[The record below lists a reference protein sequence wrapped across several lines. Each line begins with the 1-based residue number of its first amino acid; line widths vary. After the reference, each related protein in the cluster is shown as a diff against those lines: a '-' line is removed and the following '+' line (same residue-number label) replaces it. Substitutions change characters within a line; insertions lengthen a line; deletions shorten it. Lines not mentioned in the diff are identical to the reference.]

1 MQQPRRFQ
9 AATLRDA
16 YAQVREALGADAVIL
31 STRSTSTPGVLG
43 LGRRPSVEVVASLPD
58 TAEPATAHLP
68 LETGLAMH
76 DLVRGVAE
84 ADAQALDLGLERS
97 MSGARPGHV
106 DAIVPNGDVHA
117 PEFGERA
124 PTGPLGLYARMQ
136 ALGAPS
142 AAEPP
147 RIPDAWLA
155 PAPGTTALPSVDR
168 LTEASPLLASQPPAP
183 APEAPVAL
191 PVRASAVIPDPSLDA
206 RFTAALADLR
216 SDITAM
222 RHELTRLTGERLE
235 AALDGAPPELVELRQ
250 RLATQGVRDA
260 LLLDVLQR
268 VLGGLRPGA
277 SAEAIRRSVERHLA
291 TALPPAPVLDLT
303 EDRGVVVLAGPG
315 GAGKTTF
322 ALQLAGDLARRD
334 GRRVVVASTAI
345 DRAGA
350 PQQFMAAALAAGV
363 TGELC
368 YDSNDLAALVD
379 DRTTDLVIVDTP
391 GGAHASRL
399 ADLASYAMVTPHRV
413 WLTLPATMQTAGL
426 EAALAA
432 YACLDPAGVV
442 LTRCDEAIALGGAYS
457 ALVSGGVGLAFTSHG
472 ESLRLAPRRGDHGAF
487 ASALTRGRWPEPART
502 RRGSGQASPI
512 AARAAGA

>member
-9 AATLRDA
+9 AATLREA
-16 YAQVREALGADAVIL
+16 YQQVREALGADAVIL
-31 STRSTSTPGVLG
+31 STRATSTPGVLG
-43 LGRRPSVEVVASLPD
+43 LGRRPSVEVVANLPD
-58 TAEPATAHLP
+58 AAEPVHVP

-76 DLVRGVAE
+76 DLVRGVAQ
-84 ADAQALDLGLERS
+84 ADAQALDLGLERP
-97 MSGARPGHV
+97 MSSPRPGRI
-106 DAIVPNGDVHA
+106 DAIVPDWD
-117 PEFGERA
+117 EQDSELGECA

-136 ALGAPS
+136 ALGGSP

-155 PAPGTTALPSVDR
+155 PAPGLPSVDR
-168 LTEASPLLASQPPAP
+168 LPEASPSPASQPPAP
-183 APEAPVAL
+183 TPETPVAL
-191 PVRASAVIPDPSLDA
+191 PVRPAMVIPESSLDP
-206 RFTAALADLR
+206 RFTAALAELQ
-216 SDITAM
+216 SDMTAM
-222 RHELTRLTGERLE
+222 RYELKLLTGERLN
-235 AALDGAPPELVELRQ
+235 AALDGAPPALVELRQ
-250 RLATQGVRDA
+250 RLATQGVHET

-277 SAEAIRRSVERHLA
+277 SPEEIRRSVERHLA

-303 EDRGVVVLAGPG
+303 GDRNVVLLAGPG

-334 GRRVVVASTAI
+334 DRRVVVASTAI

-368 YDSNDLAALVD
+368 YDPDDLATLVE

-391 GGAHASRL
+391 GGAHAGRL
-399 ADLASYAMVTPHRV
+399 AELASYAAVVSHRV
-413 WLTLPATMQTAGL
+413 LLTLPATMQTAGL
-426 EAALAA
+426 DAALAA

-442 LTRCDEAIALGGAYS
+442 LTRCDEAVALGGAYS
-457 ALVSGGVGLAFTSHG
+457 ALATAGAGLAFTSHG
-472 ESLRLAPRRGDHGAF
+472 ESLRLAPRRGNHNAF
-487 ASALTRGRWPEPART
+487 AGALTRGRWPEPARN
-502 RRGSGQASPI
+502 RRAIGHATPV